1 MNHRYCLLTGGSRG
15 IGKAIRDRLTEDSWS
30 VIAPNR
36 SQLDLSDE
44 LSVLGYLDGLKAPVD
59 GLVLNAAINI
69 PRQLADLSMETWD
82 MVFQVNVRSSFQIV
96 SRIVPE
102 MSRFGFGRVVVL
114 SSAYA
119 TRARQGRMAYS
130 ASKAALE
137 GMVRSLAV
145 DYAHFGVMVNAVAPG
160 FVNTELTSQ
169 NNSPEQIR
177 GLLERVP
184 RGRLAET
191 QEVAN
196 AVAFLMSERNDYIS
210 GQVLAVDG
218 GFSCT

>member
-44 LSVLGYLDGLKAPVD
+44 LSVWRYLEGLEVPID
-59 GLVLNAAINI
+59 GLVLNAGINI
-69 PRQLADLSMETWD
+69 PSHLVDISMETWD
-82 MVFQVNVRSSFQIV
+82 MVFQVNLRSSFQIV
-96 SRIVPE
+96 SRIVPD
-102 MSRFGFGRVVVL
+102 MSGRSFGRIVVL

-119 TRARQGRMAYS
+119 SRARPGRMAYS
-130 ASKAALE
+130 VSKAALE
-137 GMVRSLAV
+137 AMVRSLSV
-145 DYAHFGVMVNAVAPG
+145 EYAHLGVMTNAVAPG
-160 FVNTELTSQ
+160 FVDTELTSL
-169 NNSPEQIR
+169 NNSPQEIR
-177 GLLERVP
+177 ELLQRVP
-184 RGRLAET
+184 RDRLAGT
-191 QEVAN
+191 HEVAH
-196 AVAFLMSERNDYIS
+196 AVGFLMSERNDYIS